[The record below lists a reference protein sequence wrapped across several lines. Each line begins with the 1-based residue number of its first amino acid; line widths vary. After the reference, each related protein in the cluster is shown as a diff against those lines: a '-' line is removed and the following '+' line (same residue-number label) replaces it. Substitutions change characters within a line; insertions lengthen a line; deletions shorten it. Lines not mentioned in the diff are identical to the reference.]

1 MFDTFK
7 TCMDALCVP
16 LAEEKTEGPQQV
28 IVFLGLELDSV
39 LMVMTIPLEKIRDIV
54 ENIDNLLSKEK
65 KNTLKKMQSV
75 TGSLQ
80 FACRAIVPGR
90 PFCRRLINSICG
102 LTKPHHH
109 IRLNQ
114 GIREDLAMWKV
125 FFEKFNGTAVFY
137 DQIWSSNVE
146 IQLYT
151 DVAAGIGL
159 GFGCNFNGRWSFGVW
174 HETWHNSRNY
184 RGYYNLGIFSIARV
198 LIYLG

>member
-1 MFDTFK
+1 
-7 TCMDALCVP
+7 
-16 LAEEKTEGPQQV
+16 
-28 IVFLGLELDSV
+28 
-39 LMVMTIPLEKIRDIV
+39 
-54 ENIDNLLSKEK
+54 
-65 KNTLKKMQSV
+65 MQSV

-137 DQIWSSNVE
+137 DQIWSSNTE

-151 DVAAGIGL
+151 DVAAGRGL
-159 GFGCNFNGRWSFGVW
+159 GFGCYFNGRWSFGVW
-174 HETWHNSRNY
+174 PET
-184 RGYYNLGIFSIARV
+184 
-198 LIYLG
+198 